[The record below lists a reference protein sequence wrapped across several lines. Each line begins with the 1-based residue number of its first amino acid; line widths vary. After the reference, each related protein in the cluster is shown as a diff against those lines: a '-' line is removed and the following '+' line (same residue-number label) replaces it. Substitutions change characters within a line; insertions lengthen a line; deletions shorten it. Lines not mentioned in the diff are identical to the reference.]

1 MSGMISGLIRQSFSR
16 PPRLFI
22 WRKDG
27 VSLHLDGKG
36 TTYVIVARELCRFK
50 TFAQTGDLGES
61 KVKAALA
68 LKIRDWAPFDNA
80 EHIAVPGPNLW
91 SVWAWDRQAGLK
103 AAAAAG
109 LSGMRLRFLPETLFA
124 EPAHDAIRMVEALS
138 GFEGQ
143 VWRQGAPVESRWWR
157 EKPQLAEWI
166 GFQRSAGVKPDRFVS
181 TIPQPVTSVLLDRPW
196 AGTETSPFARF
207 AQFTALDWTITAT
220 VLAAL
225 PMVFFLF
232 QLLAVDTELAGVT
245 AESDKM
251 RDRAAP
257 VLTARGNAIAASDR
271 VRGIANLDAYPAQV
285 TIMRIVAAN
294 LPNDD
299 TKVTEWNYQ
308 NGDLEFNIQGPETI
322 DIKSLVQRLEGTGA
336 LSDVTVERV
345 FQAGVLRVKL
355 KVLTKEAAAKLRA
368 AAQLAQPAAPPAG
381 PPGAAQIAPVPGA
394 IPVGPPQ
401 PAAAGDSA
409 NSDILRELGR
419 GSVPINS
426 NAKPLPVPVP
436 DPAPRSE
443 QPQRN

>member
-1 MSGMISGLIRQSFSR
+1 MISGLIRQSFSR

-22 WRKDG
+22 WRKEG

-50 TFAQTGDLGES
+50 TFPQTGDLAES
-61 KVKAALA
+61 KAKAALA
-68 LKIRDWAPFDNA
+68 LKIRDWAPFDDA

-103 AAAAAG
+103 AASSAG
-109 LSGMRLRFLPETLFA
+109 LGGTRLRFLPETLFS
-124 EPAHDAIRMVEALS
+124 EPSDDTIRMIEALD

-143 VWRQGAPVESRWWR
+143 VWRQGAPVETRWWR
-157 EKPQLAEWI
+157 DMPQSSEWI
-166 GFQRSAGVKPDRFVS
+166 GFQRSAGVKPDRFLP
-181 TIPQPVTSVLLDRPW
+181 TIPQPVKYVLLDRPW

-207 AQFTALDWTITAT
+207 AQFTALDWTITAS

-232 QLLAVDTELAGVT
+232 QLLAVDAELAGVT
-245 AESDKM
+245 SEGDKL

-294 LPNDD
+294 LPSDD

-355 KVLTKEAAAKLRA
+355 KVLTKEAAAKLKA
-368 AAQLAQPAAPPAG
+368 AALPATPAAPPAG
-381 PPGAAQIAPVPGA
+381 LPAAAQMTPQPGAVPF
-394 IPVGPPQ
+394 GPPQ
-401 PAAAGDSA
+401 PAQGADSA

-419 GSVPINS
+419 GSVPINP
-426 NAKPLPVPVP
+426 NVKPLPVPVP

-443 QPQRN
+443 QPQPN

>member
-1 MSGMISGLIRQSFSR
+1 MISGLIRQSFSR

-36 TTYVIVARELCRFK
+36 TTYIIVARELCRFK

-68 LKIRDWAPFDNA
+68 LKIRDWAPFDDA

-109 LSGMRLRFLPETLFA
+109 LGSTRLRFLPETLFA
-124 EPAHDAIRMVEALS
+124 EPADDAIRMIETLS

-143 VWRQGAPVESRWWR
+143 VWRQGAPVETRWWR
-157 EKPQLAEWI
+157 DKPQPSEWI
-166 GFQRSAGVKPDRFVS
+166 GFQRSAGVKPDRFVAS
-181 TIPQPVTSVLLDRPW
+181 IPQAVKSVLLDRPW

-207 AQFTALDWTITAT
+207 AQFTAFDWAITAT

-225 PMVFFLF
+225 PMVFLLF
-232 QLLAVDTELAGVT
+232 QLLAVNTELAGVT
-245 AESDKM
+245 SEGDKL

-257 VLTARGNAIAASDR
+257 ILTARGNALAASDR
-271 VRGIANLDAYPAQV
+271 VRGITNLDAYPPQV
-285 TIMRIVAAN
+285 TIMRIIAAN
-294 LPNDD
+294 LPSDD
-299 TKVTEWNYQ
+299 TKVMEWNYQ

-336 LSDVTVERV
+336 LTDVTVERV

-355 KVLTKEAAAKLRA
+355 KVLTKEAAAKLKA
-368 AAQLAQPAAPPAG
+368 AAQPVQPAAPPAG
-381 PPGAAQIAPVPGA
+381 LPGAAQMAPMPAGM
-394 IPVGPPQ
+394 PFGPPQ
-401 PAAAGDSA
+401 PATAGDA
-409 NSDILRELGR
+409 NADILRELGR
-419 GSVPINS
+419 GSVPVS
-426 NAKPLPVPVP
+426 PNAKPLPVPVP